1 MKGDKMKTLVKGFF
15 MMFLMAFTYLD
26 VMSCR
31 PIYNNI
37 QIYQYDGLAFRLKE
51 EEELSRY
58 SNYYYSQYDEMFL
71 EGYTFL
77 GWIATNHSFETIDD
91 ILALEIDKTF
101 LTLNEK
107 IEGTSYTSIKYY
119 PLFIENEKL
128 DTFLQT
134 SELARVKIEV
144 ITIQDGNI
152 GEREEYVTTLFE
164 TYENSINAPKELTG
178 YQFIGYSKERVQ
190 YENYQKD
197 GLNEDIK
204 LDIKSKIE
212 KSRSMILYAYYQSI

>member
-1 MKGDKMKTLVKGFF
+1 MKTLVKGCF
-15 MMFLMAFTYLD
+15 MMFMMLFTYLD

-37 QIYQYDGLAFRLKE
+37 VIYNYDGSKFSLQQE
-51 EEELSRY
+51 EKLSRY
-58 SNYYYSQYDEMFL
+58 SDYYYSQYDEMFL

-77 GWIATNHSFETIDD
+77 GWISTNHSFETIDD

-101 LTLNEK
+101 LELSEK

-134 SELARVKIEV
+134 SELAKVKIEV
-144 ITIQDGNI
+144 ITIQDGSI

-164 TYENSINAPKELTG
+164 TYESSINAPKELAG
-178 YQFIGYSKERVQ
+178 YQFIGYSKKRVE
-190 YENYQKD
+190 YDDYKTD

-204 LDIKSKIE
+204 LNINKNS
-212 KSRSMILYAYYQSI
+212 

>member
-1 MKGDKMKTLVKGFF
+1 MKTLVKGCF
-15 MMFLMAFTYLD
+15 MMFMMLFTYLD

-37 QIYQYDGLAFRLKE
+37 VIYNYDGSKFSLQQE
-51 EEELSRY
+51 EKLSRY
-58 SNYYYSQYDEMFL
+58 SDYYYSQYDEMFL

-77 GWIATNHSFETIDD
+77 GWISTNHSFETIDD

-101 LTLNEK
+101 LEPSEK

-134 SELARVKIEV
+134 SELAKVKIEV
-144 ITIQDGNI
+144 ITIQDGSI

-164 TYENSINAPKELTG
+164 TYESSINAPKELAG
-178 YQFIGYSKERVQ
+178 YQFIGYSKKRVE
-190 YENYQKD
+190 YDDYKTD

-204 LDIKSKIE
+204 LNIKSKIE
-212 KSRSMILYAYYQSI
+212 KSRSIVIYAYYQSI

>member
-1 MKGDKMKTLVKGFF
+1 MKTLVKGCF
-15 MMFLMAFTYLD
+15 MMFMMLFTYLD

-37 QIYQYDGLAFRLKE
+37 VIYNYDGSKFSLQQE
-51 EEELSRY
+51 EKLSRY
-58 SNYYYSQYDEMFL
+58 SDYYYLQYDEMFL

-77 GWIATNHSFETIDD
+77 GWISTNHSFETIDD

-101 LTLNEK
+101 LELSEK

-134 SELARVKIEV
+134 SELAKVKIEV
-144 ITIQDGNI
+144 ITIQDGSI

-164 TYENSINAPKELTG
+164 TYESSINAPKELAG
-178 YQFIGYSKERVQ
+178 YQFIGYSKKRVE
-190 YENYQKD
+190 YDDYKTD

-204 LDIKSKIE
+204 LNIKSKIE
-212 KSRSMILYAYYQSI
+212 KSRSIVIYAYYQSI

>member
-1 MKGDKMKTLVKGFF
+1 MKTLVKGFF

-37 QIYQYDGLAFRLKE
+37 QIYQYDGLAFCLKE

-190 YENYQKD
+190 YED
-197 GLNEDIK
+197 
-204 LDIKSKIE
+204 
-212 KSRSMILYAYYQSI
+212 

>member
-1 MKGDKMKTLVKGFF
+1 MKTLVKGCF
-15 MMFLMAFTYLD
+15 MMFMMLFTYLD

-37 QIYQYDGLAFRLKE
+37 VIYNYDGSKFSLQQGEK
-51 EEELSRY
+51 LSRY
-58 SNYYYSQYDEMFL
+58 SDYYYSQYDEMFL

-77 GWIATNHSFETIDD
+77 GWISTNHSFETIDD

-101 LTLNEK
+101 LELSEK

-134 SELARVKIEV
+134 SELAKVKIEV
-144 ITIQDGNI
+144 ITIQDGSI

-164 TYENSINAPKELTG
+164 TYESSINAPKELAG
-178 YQFIGYSKERVQ
+178 YQFIGYSKKRVE
-190 YENYQKD
+190 YDDYKTD

-204 LDIKSKIE
+204 LNIKSKIE
-212 KSRSMILYAYYQSI
+212 KSRSIVIYAYYQSI

>member
-101 LTLNEK
+101 
-107 IEGTSYTSIKYY
+107 
-119 PLFIENEKL
+119 
-128 DTFLQT
+128 
-134 SELARVKIEV
+134 
-144 ITIQDGNI
+144 
-152 GEREEYVTTLFE
+152 
-164 TYENSINAPKELTG
+164 
-178 YQFIGYSKERVQ
+178 
-190 YENYQKD
+190 
-197 GLNEDIK
+197 
-204 LDIKSKIE
+204 
-212 KSRSMILYAYYQSI
+212 

>member
-1 MKGDKMKTLVKGFF
+1 MKTLVKGCF
-15 MMFLMAFTYLD
+15 MMFMMLFTYLD

-37 QIYQYDGLAFRLKE
+37 VIYNYDGSKFSLQQE
-51 EEELSRY
+51 EKLSRY
-58 SNYYYSQYDEMFL
+58 SDYYYSKYDEMFL

-77 GWIATNHSFETIDD
+77 GWISTNHSFETIDD

-101 LTLNEK
+101 LELSEK

-134 SELARVKIEV
+134 SELAKVKIEV
-144 ITIQDGNI
+144 ITIQDGSI

-164 TYENSINAPKELTG
+164 TYESSINAPKELAG
-178 YQFIGYSKERVQ
+178 YQFIGYSKKRVE
-190 YENYQKD
+190 YDDYKTD

-204 LDIKSKIE
+204 LNIKSKIE
-212 KSRSMILYAYYQSI
+212 KSRSIVIYAYYQSI

>member
-1 MKGDKMKTLVKGFF
+1 MKTLVKGFF

-37 QIYQYDGLAFRLKE
+37 QIYQYDGLAFCLK

-190 YENYQKD
+190 YEDYQKD

>member
-37 QIYQYDGLAFRLKE
+37 QIYQYDGLAFRLK

-164 TYENSINAPKELTG
+164 TYENAINAPKELTG

-190 YENYQKD
+190 YEDYQKD

>member
-1 MKGDKMKTLVKGFF
+1 MMF
-15 MMFLMAFTYLD
+15 MMLFTYLD

-37 QIYQYDGLAFRLKE
+37 VIYNYDGSKFSLQQE
-51 EEELSRY
+51 EKLSRY
-58 SNYYYSQYDEMFL
+58 SDYYYSQYDEMFL

-77 GWIATNHSFETIDD
+77 GWISTNHSFETIDD

-101 LTLNEK
+101 LELSEK

-134 SELARVKIEV
+134 SELAKVKIEV
-144 ITIQDGNI
+144 ITIQDGSI

-164 TYENSINAPKELTG
+164 TYESSINAPKELAG
-178 YQFIGYSKERVQ
+178 YQFIGYSKKRVE
-190 YENYQKD
+190 YDDYKTD

-204 LDIKSKIE
+204 LNIKSKIE
-212 KSRSMILYAYYQSI
+212 KSRSIVIYAYYQSI

>member
-1 MKGDKMKTLVKGFF
+1 MKTLVKGWF
-15 MMFLMAFTYLD
+15 MMFLLLFTYLD

-37 QIYQYDGLAFRLKE
+37 VIYNYDGSKFSLQQE
-51 EEELSRY
+51 EKLSRY
-58 SNYYYSQYDEMFL
+58 SDYYYSQYDEMFL

-77 GWIATNHSFETIDD
+77 GWISTNHSFETIDD

-101 LTLNEK
+101 LELSEK

-134 SELARVKIEV
+134 SELAKVKIEV
-144 ITIQDGNI
+144 ITIQDGSI

-164 TYENSINAPKELTG
+164 TYESSINAPKELAG
-178 YQFIGYSKERVQ
+178 YQFIGYSKKRVE
-190 YENYQKD
+190 YDDYKTD

-204 LDIKSKIE
+204 LNIKSKIE
-212 KSRSMILYAYYQSI
+212 KSRSIVIYAYYQSI

>member
-1 MKGDKMKTLVKGFF
+1 MKTLVKGCF
-15 MMFLMAFTYLD
+15 MMFMMLFTYLD

-37 QIYQYDGLAFRLKE
+37 VIYNYDGSKFSLQQE
-51 EEELSRY
+51 EKLSRY
-58 SNYYYSQYDEMFL
+58 SDYYYSQYDEMFL

-77 GWIATNHSFETIDD
+77 GWISTDHSFETIDD

-101 LTLNEK
+101 LELSEK

-134 SELARVKIEV
+134 SELAKVKIEV
-144 ITIQDGNI
+144 ITIQDGSI

-164 TYENSINAPKELTG
+164 TYESSINAPKELAG
-178 YQFIGYSKERVQ
+178 YQFIGYSKKRVE
-190 YENYQKD
+190 YDDYKTD

-204 LDIKSKIE
+204 LNIKSKIE
-212 KSRSMILYAYYQSI
+212 KSRSIVIYAYYQSI

>member
-1 MKGDKMKTLVKGFF
+1 MKTLVKGCF
-15 MMFLMAFTYLD
+15 MMFMMLFTYLD

-37 QIYQYDGLAFRLKE
+37 VIYNYDGSKFSLQQE
-51 EEELSRY
+51 EKLSRY
-58 SNYYYSQYDEMFL
+58 SDYYYSQYDEMFL

-77 GWIATNHSFETIDD
+77 GWISTDHSFETIDD

-101 LTLNEK
+101 LELSEK

-134 SELARVKIEV
+134 SELAKVKIEV
-144 ITIQDGNI
+144 ITIQDGSI

-164 TYENSINAPKELTG
+164 TYESSINAPKELAG
-178 YQFIGYSKERVQ
+178 YQFIGYSKKRVE
-190 YENYQKD
+190 YDDYKID

-204 LDIKSKIE
+204 LNIKSKIE
-212 KSRSMILYAYYQSI
+212 KSRSIVIYAYYQSI

>member
-1 MKGDKMKTLVKGFF
+1 M
-15 MMFLMAFTYLD
+15 Y
-26 VMSCR
+26 
-31 PIYNNI
+31 YNNI
-37 QIYQYDGLAFRLKE
+37 VIYNYDGSKFSLQQE
-51 EEELSRY
+51 EKLSRY
-58 SNYYYSQYDEMFL
+58 SDYYYSQYDEMFL

-101 LTLNEK
+101 LELSEK

-134 SELARVKIEV
+134 SELAKVKIEV
-144 ITIQDGNI
+144 ITIQDGSI

-164 TYENSINAPKELTG
+164 TYESSINAPKELAG
-178 YQFIGYSKERVQ
+178 YQFIGYSKKRVE
-190 YENYQKD
+190 YDDYKTD

-204 LDIKSKIE
+204 LNIKSKIE
-212 KSRSMILYAYYQSI
+212 KSRSIVIYAYYQSI

>member
-1 MKGDKMKTLVKGFF
+1 MKTLVKGCF
-15 MMFLMAFTYLD
+15 MMFMMLFTYLD

-37 QIYQYDGLAFRLKE
+37 VIYNYDGSKFSLQQE
-51 EEELSRY
+51 EKLSRY
-58 SNYYYSQYDEMFL
+58 SDYYYSQYDEMFL

-77 GWIATNHSFETIDD
+77 GWISTNHSFETIDD
-91 ILALEIDKTF
+91 ILALEIDKTV
-101 LTLNEK
+101 LELSEK

-134 SELARVKIEV
+134 SELAKVKIEV
-144 ITIQDGNI
+144 ITIQDGSI

-164 TYENSINAPKELTG
+164 TYESSINAPKELAG
-178 YQFIGYSKERVQ
+178 YQFIGYSKKRVE
-190 YENYQKD
+190 YDDYKTD

-204 LDIKSKIE
+204 LNIKSKIE
-212 KSRSMILYAYYQSI
+212 KSRSIVIYAYYQSI

>member
-1 MKGDKMKTLVKGFF
+1 MKTLVKGCF
-15 MMFLMAFTYLD
+15 MMFMMLFTYLD

-37 QIYQYDGLAFRLKE
+37 VIYNYDGSKFSLQQE
-51 EEELSRY
+51 EKLSRY
-58 SNYYYSQYDEMFL
+58 SDYYYSQYDEMFL

-77 GWIATNHSFETIDD
+77 GWISTNHSFETIDD

-101 LTLNEK
+101 LELSEK

-134 SELARVKIEV
+134 SELAKVKIEV
-144 ITIQDGNI
+144 ITIQDGSI

-164 TYENSINAPKELTG
+164 TYESSINAPKELAG
-178 YQFIGYSKERVQ
+178 YQFIGYSKKRVE
-190 YENYQKD
+190 YDDYKTD

-204 LDIKSKIE
+204 LNIKSKIE
-212 KSRSMILYAYYQSI
+212 KSRSIVIYAYYQSI

>member
-1 MKGDKMKTLVKGFF
+1 MKTLVKGCF
-15 MMFLMAFTYLD
+15 MMFMMLFTYLD

-37 QIYQYDGLAFRLKE
+37 VIYNYDGSKFSLQQE
-51 EEELSRY
+51 EKLSRY
-58 SNYYYSQYDEMFL
+58 TDYYYSQYDEMFL

-77 GWIATNHSFETIDD
+77 GWISTNHSFETIDD

-101 LTLNEK
+101 LELSEK

-134 SELARVKIEV
+134 SELAKVKIEV
-144 ITIQDGNI
+144 ITIQDGSI

-164 TYENSINAPKELTG
+164 TYESSINAPKELAG
-178 YQFIGYSKERVQ
+178 YQFIGYSKKRVE
-190 YENYQKD
+190 YDDYKTD

-204 LDIKSKIE
+204 LNIKSKIE
-212 KSRSMILYAYYQSI
+212 KSRSIVIYAYYQSI

>member
-1 MKGDKMKTLVKGFF
+1 M
-15 MMFLMAFTYLD
+15 
-26 VMSCR
+26 
-31 PIYNNI
+31 
-37 QIYQYDGLAFRLKE
+37 
-51 EEELSRY
+51 
-58 SNYYYSQYDEMFL
+58 
-71 EGYTFL
+71 
-77 GWIATNHSFETIDD
+77 
-91 ILALEIDKTF
+91 
-101 LTLNEK
+101 
-107 IEGTSYTSIKYY
+107 
-119 PLFIENEKL
+119 

-164 TYENSINAPKELTG
+164 TYENSINAPKELAG

-190 YENYQKD
+190 YEDYQKD

>member
-1 MKGDKMKTLVKGFF
+1 MKTLVKGCF
-15 MMFLMAFTYLD
+15 MMFMMLFTYLD

-37 QIYQYDGLAFRLKE
+37 VIYNYDGSKFSLQQE
-51 EEELSRY
+51 EKLSRY
-58 SNYYYSQYDEMFL
+58 SDYYYSQYDEMFL

-77 GWIATNHSFETIDD
+77 GWISTNHSFETIDD

-101 LTLNEK
+101 LELSEK

-134 SELARVKIEV
+134 SELAKVKIEV
-144 ITIQDGNI
+144 ITIQDGSI
-152 GEREEYVTTLFE
+152 GEMEEYVTTLFE
-164 TYENSINAPKELTG
+164 TYESSINAPKELAG
-178 YQFIGYSKERVQ
+178 YQFIGYSKKRVE
-190 YENYQKD
+190 YDDYKTD

-204 LDIKSKIE
+204 LNIKSKIE
-212 KSRSMILYAYYQSI
+212 KSRSIVIYAYYQSI

>member
-1 MKGDKMKTLVKGFF
+1 MKTLVKGCF
-15 MMFLMAFTYLD
+15 MMFMMLFTYLD

-37 QIYQYDGLAFRLKE
+37 VIYNYNVSKFSLQKKE
-51 EEELSRY
+51 KLSRY
-58 SNYYYSQYDEMFL
+58 SDYYYSQYDEMFL

-77 GWIATNHSFETIDD
+77 GWISTNHSFETIDD

-101 LTLNEK
+101 LELSEK

-134 SELARVKIEV
+134 SELAKVKIEV
-144 ITIQDGNI
+144 ITIQDGSI

-164 TYENSINAPKELTG
+164 TYESSINAPKELAG
-178 YQFIGYSKERVQ
+178 YQFIGYSKKRVE
-190 YENYQKD
+190 YDDYKTD

-204 LDIKSKIE
+204 LNIKSKIE
-212 KSRSMILYAYYQSI
+212 KSRSIVIYAYYQSI

>member
-1 MKGDKMKTLVKGFF
+1 MKTLVKGCF
-15 MMFLMAFTYLD
+15 MMFMMLFTYLD

-37 QIYQYDGLAFRLKE
+37 VIYNYDGSKFSLQQE
-51 EEELSRY
+51 EKLSRY
-58 SNYYYSQYDEMFL
+58 SDYYYSQYDEMFL

-77 GWIATNHSFETIDD
+77 GWISTNHSFETIDD

-101 LTLNEK
+101 LELSEK

-134 SELARVKIEV
+134 SELAKVKIEV
-144 ITIQDGNI
+144 ITIQDGSI

-164 TYENSINAPKELTG
+164 TYESSINAPKELAG
-178 YQFIGYSKERVQ
+178 YQFIGYSKKRVE
-190 YENYQKD
+190 YDDYKTD

-212 KSRSMILYAYYQSI
+212 KSRSIVIYAYYQSI

>member
-1 MKGDKMKTLVKGFF
+1 MKTLVKGCF
-15 MMFLMAFTYLD
+15 MMFMMLFTYLD

-37 QIYQYDGLAFRLKE
+37 VIYNYDGSKFSLQQE
-51 EEELSRY
+51 EKLSRY
-58 SNYYYSQYDEMFL
+58 SDYYYSQYDEMFL

-77 GWIATNHSFETIDD
+77 GWISTNHSFETIDD

-101 LTLNEK
+101 LELSEK

-134 SELARVKIEV
+134 SELAKVKIEV
-144 ITIQDGNI
+144 ITIQDGSI

-164 TYENSINAPKELTG
+164 TYESSINAPKELAG
-178 YQFIGYSKERVQ
+178 YQFIGYSKKRVE
-190 YENYQKD
+190 YDDYKID

-204 LDIKSKIE
+204 LNIKSKIE
-212 KSRSMILYAYYQSI
+212 KSRSIVIYAYYQSI

>member
-1 MKGDKMKTLVKGFF
+1 MKTLVKGCF
-15 MMFLMAFTYLD
+15 MMFMMLFTYLD

-37 QIYQYDGLAFRLKE
+37 VIYNYDGSKFSLQQE
-51 EEELSRY
+51 EKLSRY
-58 SNYYYSQYDEMFL
+58 SDYYYSQYDEMFL

-77 GWIATNHSFETIDD
+77 GWISTNHSFETIDD

-101 LTLNEK
+101 LELSEK

-134 SELARVKIEV
+134 SELAKVKIEV
-144 ITIQDGNI
+144 ITIQDGSI

-164 TYENSINAPKELTG
+164 TYESSINAPKKLAG
-178 YQFIGYSKERVQ
+178 YQFIGYSKKRVE
-190 YENYQKD
+190 YDDYKTD

-204 LDIKSKIE
+204 LNIKSKIE
-212 KSRSMILYAYYQSI
+212 KSRSIVIYAYYQSI